1 MTAWSRITIIRC
13 LTDAGVGGDVIN
25 LLKGLPT
32 RELREICLEHTA
44 PGSSE
49 DYVLDLGTVD
59 LIQRDL
65 VNIQRMNAHAEVL

>member
-1 MTAWSRITIIRC
+1 MTAWSRFTIIAR
-13 LTDAGVGGDVIN
+13 LRDAGVGGDVIN
-25 LLKGLPT
+25 LLNGLPT

-44 PGSSE
+44 PGSVD

-65 VNIQRMNAHAEVL
+65 VNIQRMSAHVGVL